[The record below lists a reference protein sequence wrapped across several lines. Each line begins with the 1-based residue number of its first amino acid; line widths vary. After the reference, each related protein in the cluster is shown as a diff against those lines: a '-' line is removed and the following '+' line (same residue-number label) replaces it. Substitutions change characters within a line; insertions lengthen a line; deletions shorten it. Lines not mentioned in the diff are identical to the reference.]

1 MLKRRGG
8 GGGGSLLVRAV
19 VGWTCLVLGLIPR
32 HVPAK
37 LTGFQAVSNGR
48 ISRHSGGSLGRQNA
62 PPIGHVFQGVTG

>member
-1 MLKRRGG
+1 
-8 GGGGSLLVRAV
+8 
-19 VGWTCLVLGLIPR
+19 VGWIYLVLGPIPR

-48 ISRHSGGSLGRQNA
+48 ISRHSGGSLGKQDA